1 MGCST
6 QTAYYAPVIS
16 VDIEVMQMNSF
27 GYAHL
32 LSLGREYPEPEH
44 EFRSPFERDRDR
56 VVHST
61 AFRRLAKKTQ
71 VYPSP
76 SNDHHRTRLTH
87 TIEVAQISRVV
98 ARNLG
103 LEEDLTE
110 AIALAHDLGHP
121 PFGHAG
127 EEELDLCMADCGG
140 FEHNSHAL
148 RIVTRLEYRYPAFM
162 GLNLTWEVREAFAHH
177 SKKLDSEILH
187 YRSKGAPFLE
197 AQVADAVD
205 SLAYDAHDVEDAI
218 TAGLVTLEEF
228 LEVPL
233 IRELVTE
240 IQNLGPMTNAR
251 AQVPTLIRNLINKQ
265 AGDLIVQTRRNLES
279 NRIASLADVRSMG
292 ALLVTNS
299 HELLTKI
306 KQLEIFLKSRVYH
319 HHRVQRMAI
328 RGRRVVRQLFEEF
341 CKFPKLLPGRY
352 QLRVENCGLRRTVCD
367 YIAGMTD
374 QFAIREYRKLFSPEE
389 PV

>member
-1 MGCST
+1 
-6 QTAYYAPVIS
+6 
-16 VDIEVMQMNSF
+16 MNEDNNLKNNIKYRYDHSN
-27 GYAHL
+27 
-32 LSLGREYPEPEH
+32 SLGREHPEREH

-71 VYPSP
+71 VFPSP
-76 SNDHHRTRLTH
+76 ANDHHRTRLTH

-127 EEELDLCMADCGG
+127 EEELSECMVDCGG
-140 FEHNSHAL
+140 FEHNTHAL
-148 RIVTRLEYRYPAFM
+148 RIVTCLEYRYPAFM

-177 SKKLDSEILH
+177 SKQIGPEVLH
-187 YRSKGAPFLE
+187 YRSKGGPFLE

-218 TAGLVTLEEF
+218 TAGLVTLDEF

-233 IRELVTE
+233 VQEMVSG
-240 IQNLGPMTNAR
+240 IQNLGPMRNPR
-251 AQVPTLIRNLINKQ
+251 ALVPTLIRNLINCQ
-265 AGDLIVQTRRNLES
+265 VCDLIAQTRRNIQTNGVS
-279 NRIASLADVRSMG
+279 DLADVRAMKAPLVENSPD
-292 ALLVTNS
+292 LLG
-299 HELLTKI
+299 KI
-306 KQLEIFLKSRVYH
+306 KQLENFLKSRVYH

-328 RGRRVVRQLFEEF
+328 RGRRVIRQLFEEF
-341 CKFPKLLPGRY
+341 CRSPRLLPERY
-352 QLRVENCGLRRTVCD
+352 QRKLDECGIKRTVCD
-367 YIAGMTD
+367 FLAGMTD
-374 QFAIREYRKLFSPEE
+374 QFAIREYRKLFSPDE

>member
-1 MGCST
+1 MRS
-6 QTAYYAPVIS
+6 
-16 VDIEVMQMNSF
+16 DIKINQVALY
-27 GYAHL
+27 GYSSL
-32 LSLGREYPEPEH
+32 LSLGREYPEGEH

-71 VYPSP
+71 VFPSP
-76 SNDHHRTRLTH
+76 TNDHHRTRLTH

-127 EEELDLCMADCGG
+127 EEELANCMDDCGG
-140 FEHNSHAL
+140 FEHNTHAL

-177 SKKLDSEILH
+177 SKKIDSEVLH
-187 YRSKGAPFLE
+187 YRSKGGPFLE

-218 TAGLVTLEEF
+218 TAGLVSLDEL
-228 LEVPL
+228 LEVQL
-233 IRELVTE
+233 VQEMVSEIRK
-240 IQNLGPMTNAR
+240 LGPMSNAR
-251 AQVPTLIRNLINKQ
+251 ALVPTLIRNLINRQ
-265 AGDLIVQTRRNLES
+265 AGDLIIQTRRNIAK
-279 NRIASLADVRSMG
+279 NRVESLADVRAMKT
-292 ALLVTNS
+292 ALVANS
-299 HELLTKI
+299 PELLEKI

-319 HHRVQRMAI
+319 HHRV
-328 RGRRVVRQLFEEF
+328 
-341 CKFPKLLPGRY
+341 
-352 QLRVENCGLRRTVCD
+352 
-367 YIAGMTD
+367 
-374 QFAIREYRKLFSPEE
+374 
-389 PV
+389 